1 MKLKT
6 LLILNAIVSGLSGL
20 SALLIPTKVLTM
32 YGVYANSAVLL
43 MAQYSG
49 LGSIAIALVA
59 WFSRNIEFA
68 QARKTLIPALM
79 ITHLIGIIISIL
91 GTISGIMKV
100 GWPVVGIYLIF
111 SLGYFYFLILKSKSS

>member
-6 LLILNAIVSGLSGL
+6 LLILNTIVSGLSGL

-32 YGVYANSAVLL
+32 YGMDANSAVLL

-59 WFSRNIEFA
+59 WFSRNIDFA
-68 QARKTLIPALM
+68 QAHKTLIPALL
-79 ITHLIGIIISIL
+79 ITHLTGIVISIQ
-91 GTISGIMKV
+91 GTISGIMKA
-100 GWPVVGIYLIF
+100 GWPVVGIYFIF
-111 SLGYFYFLILKSKSS
+111 SLGYFYFLILKARSS